1 MLRGH
6 HADHDLR
13 GVEREV
19 QIAGRFDRFRQDEPR
34 QEAFID
40 SAFCDALANFQ
51 FVGPEPDMV
60 PDTVR
65 DMVCP
70 FASQDDCQAGAPGAC
85 SDDGNAA
92 HLRVAPDVSDFV
104 PDLVPNFD
112 SVPLARRPM
121 FWRCFQIT
129 SAETRAIK
137 TSCRESAY
145 SWKAQASKGK
155 AAATATEPSET

>member
-70 FASQDDCQAGAPGAC
+70 FASQDDCQAGAQAPAPMTAMRLICGLLLTFLTLFLTLFLT
-85 SDDGNAA
+85 SIPFHWRDG
-92 HLRVAPDVSDFV
+92 
-104 PDLVPNFD
+104 
-112 SVPLARRPM
+112 
-121 FWRCFQIT
+121 RCFGG
-129 SAETRAIK
+129 
-137 TSCRESAY
+137 
-145 SWKAQASKGK
+145 ASR
-155 AAATATEPSET
+155 